1 MKFIIF
7 GQFSFSHVYFLCYA
21 CFTLIPEILRDELYG
36 NNNKISQYFYN
47 MYLSILS
54 RILSLIPYFINKK
67 LTKSKKEELKE
78 KKKNIS
84 AFDIN
89 FIYTDQKIDYSKNLM
104 KSILK
109 VAIFEFLA
117 ESFICIFYFI
127 NDKPDVIIV
136 YPLQIYLIINTITQY
151 LVSHFVL
158 NYMFYKHHYL
168 SFGINIFCT
177 IIFLLI
183 DILEIIYKNIS
194 DYQYYI
200 YVFMRIFKLFLFACE
215 DNYAKHALY
224 KEFLTPFSLMVYMAI
239 IESILLLIF
248 SIPFIFIK
256 TSDTN

>member
-117 ESFICIFYFI
+117 ESLICIFYFI

-200 YVFMRIFKLFLFACE
+200 YVFMRIFRLFLFACE
-215 DNYAKHALY
+215 DNYSKHALY
-224 KEFLTPFSLMVYMAI
+224 KE
-239 IESILLLIF
+239 
-248 SIPFIFIK
+248 
-256 TSDTN
+256 